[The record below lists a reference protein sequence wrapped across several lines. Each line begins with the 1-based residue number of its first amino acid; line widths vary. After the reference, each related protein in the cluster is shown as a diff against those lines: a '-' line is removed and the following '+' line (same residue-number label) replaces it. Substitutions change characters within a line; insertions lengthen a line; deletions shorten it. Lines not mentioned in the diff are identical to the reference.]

1 MIFYELCLIKA
12 KDKQRFKIHL
22 NQKPNGPFIPLPK
35 WLENEIN
42 QIYTNIQS
50 ARYNLYNLQT
60 RLRKEGFKYIVC
72 FELLQ
77 GEF

>member
-1 MIFYELCLIKA
+1 MIFYELCLINA

-22 NQKPNGPFIPLPK
+22 NQKPYESFAHLPK
-35 WLENEIN
+35 WLENELK

-50 ARYNLYNLQT
+50 ARYNLYTLQK
-60 RLRKEGFKYIVC
+60 RLEKEGLKYVVN